1 MNWYLAELVLEHR
14 VEGETRNVVH
24 FDTVLVEAEG
34 PEDAWE
40 RALELGREA
49 EDVYPNTDGRP
60 VSVRFRGVR
69 RLHGGPDELE
79 HGAELQHSQR
89 VGVPEDELVAM
100 IPARHE
106 LEPFGEAPPLEEG
119 EPNVMPHGMLEAMEE
134 EALSGLGALV
144 AAEPERGP
152 SAEALRF
159 ARHAALVAASEL
171 RRQGLTDQA
180 RGAEY
185 LAEALEHM
193 ITLA

>member
-14 VEGETRNVVH
+14 VEGEPRNVVH
-24 FDTVLVEAEG
+24 FNTVLVEAEA

-49 EDVYPNTDGRP
+49 ESVYPNTDGRP

-69 RLHGGPDELE
+69 QLHGAAEELE
-79 HGAELQHSQR
+79 HGAEVQHSQR
-89 VGVPEDELVAM
+89 VGVPEDELVALM
-100 IPARHE
+100 PARHE
-106 LEPFGEAPPLEEG
+106 LELFAEEPPLEDG
-119 EPNVMPHGMLEAMEE
+119 EPNVMPQGLLEAMEE

-144 AAEPERGP
+144 STEPGRGP
-152 SAEALRF
+152 SPEALRF

-185 LAEALEHM
+185 LAEALEHL
-193 ITLA
+193 ITLG